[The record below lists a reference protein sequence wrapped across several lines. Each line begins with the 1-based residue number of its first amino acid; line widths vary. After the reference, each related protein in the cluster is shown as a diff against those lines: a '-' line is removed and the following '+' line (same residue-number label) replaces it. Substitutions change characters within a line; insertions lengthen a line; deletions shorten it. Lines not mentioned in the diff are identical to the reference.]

1 MKYKEEGLRLEN
13 KRVIIASILLVV
25 LLVFAGCN
33 KIDKTSVAN
42 NSDFSI
48 DKISAFSEEQP
59 YEEFDI
65 KPNIIFYLLIDEYLE
80 NNDVNNP
87 NVSELTRVFIRYDGV
102 EKDITPHSITVF
114 LEKVNSLQEFRYT
127 LNLKNPSYFNL
138 PPNTIVSD
146 RVLGLWELQQ
156 YDGLGSYSD
165 ESPKGLTYSKIK

>member
-1 MKYKEEGLRLEN
+1 MKN
-13 KRVIIASILLVV
+13 KRVIITPIFLGV

-33 KIDKTSVAN
+33 KIDKTSAAT
-42 NSDFSI
+42 DIAFSI
-48 DKISAFSEEQP
+48 DKLTTFSEEQP
-59 YEEFDI
+59 HEEFDI

-102 EKDITPHSITVF
+102 ENDITPHSITVF

-127 LNLKNPSYFNL
+127 LNLKNPSYLNL

-156 YDGLGSYSD
+156 YNGLGSHSD